1 MGTFVRFI
9 KKLNFYNISKGLK
22 YLRHF
27 GVKEFF
33 IRLSDRMEPDEVPY
47 GPWYEKHR
55 ASDEELKR
63 QSQRKWKDPVLISIA
78 VPLYRTPPAFLEQMI
93 DSVKA
98 QSYPHWELCLANGS
112 PEDKALAAAL
122 SRYGSDPRIRVLTL
136 PENRGIAGNTNAAI
150 EMAKGDYIGLLD
162 HDDLL
167 APDALYEVA
176 DAITCGRKK
185 SGRSMESGT
194 AQGAEVQGAEA
205 ANGAVGHGECPELIY
220 TDEDKVES
228 DLSRHFQP
236 NLKPD
241 FSPDLLRS
249 NNYICHF
256 LVFSRS
262 LYERTGG
269 FDSRYDG
276 AQDHD
281 FIFRCAEKA
290 DGICHIPRILYH
302 WRVSAKSTA
311 DNPTSKE
318 YAYEAGARA
327 VAAHLERCGLKG
339 EVRRKKDFGC
349 YRVKYEVTGEPLV
362 SVVIPNKDETETLK
376 LCLNSIFEKTT
387 WKNYEVIIVEN
398 NSETREIF
406 DYYKEIDGRN
416 GVHVVYYDRSSVS
429 GNAPSPGLGG
439 RSQPR
444 FEKRCALRGC
454 SGKEQGSDEGFN
466 YSAINNFGI
475 RHAKG
480 DYILCMNND
489 MEVISPDWMTELLG
503 HCMRPGTG
511 IAGARL
517 YYPDDTIQHA
527 GIVIGI
533 GGVSGVAGNVFVGL
547 KRGHTGYMHRE
558 SLQQDLSAVTAACM
572 MVRREAYDAV
582 GGFEERLAVAFNDVD
597 FCLKVREAG
606 YLVVY
611 DPYAELYHYES
622 KTRGAEDTDEKARR
636 FQREL
641 EYMRTRWIRI
651 LKDGDPYYNRNLS
664 LTKWNYSLRGDVSR

>member
-1 MGTFVRFI
+1 MGTLIRFL

-27 GVKEFF
+27 GVKEFL
-33 IRLSDRMEPDEVPY
+33 IRLSDRVEPDEVPY
-47 GPWYEKHR
+47 EPWYEKHR
-55 ASDEELKR
+55 ASGEELRKQR
-63 QSQRKWKDPVLISIA
+63 QRKWKDPVLISIA
-78 VPLYRTPPAFLEQMI
+78 VPLFRTPPAFLEQMI

-98 QSYPHWELCLANGS
+98 QSYPYWELCLANGS
-112 PEDKALAAAL
+112 PKDAELAAAL
-122 SRYGSDPRIRVLTL
+122 ARYQDDDRIHVQML

-176 DAITCGRKK
+176 DAIERGR
-185 SGRSMESGT
+185 
-194 AQGAEVQGAEA
+194 
-205 ANGAVGHGECPELIY
+205 PELIY

-241 FSPDLLRS
+241 YSPDLLRS

-256 LVFSRS
+256 LVFSRT
-262 LYERTGG
+262 LYEKAGG

-281 FIFRCAEKA
+281 FILRCTEKA

-302 WRVSAKSTA
+302 WRVSSRSTA

-318 YAYEAGARA
+318 YAYEAGVRA

-339 EVRRKKDFGC
+339 EVSRKKDFGC
-349 YRVKYEVTGEPLV
+349 YRVKYEVEGNPLV
-362 SVVIPNKDETETLK
+362 SVVIPNKDETDTLK
-376 LCLNSIFEKTT
+376 LCLASIFEKTT
-387 WKNYEVIIVEN
+387 WKNFEIIIVEN
-398 NSETREIF
+398 NSETGEIF

-416 GVHVVYYDRSSVS
+416 GVHVVYYE
-429 GNAPSPGLGG
+429 N
-439 RSQPR
+439 
-444 FEKRCALRGC
+444 EK
-454 SGKEQGSDEGFN
+454 QTGFN

-511 IAGARL
+511 AVGARL

-533 GGVSGVAGNVFVGL
+533 GGVSGVAGNILVGL

-572 MVRREAYDAV
+572 MIRREAYDAV
-582 GGFEERLAVAFNDVD
+582 GGFEEKLAVAFNDVD
-597 FCLKVREAG
+597 FCLKIREAG

-622 KTRGAEDTDEKARR
+622 KTRGAEDTEEKARR

-651 LKDGDPYYNRNLS
+651 LKEGDPYYNRNFS
-664 LTKWNYSLRGDVSR
+664 LTKWNYSLRNDAS

>member
-1 MGTFVRFI
+1 MGTVIRFI

-33 IRLSDRMEPDEVPY
+33 IRLSDRVEPEEVPY

-55 ASDEELKR
+55 ASGEELKR
-63 QSQRKWKDPVLISIA
+63 QRERKWKDPVLISIA

-93 DSVKA
+93 GSVKA

-112 PEDKALAAAL
+112 PEDEALAAAL
-122 SRYGSDPRIRVLTL
+122 LQYESDPKIRVLTL
-136 PENRGIAGNTNAAI
+136 PENLGIAGNTNAAI
-150 EMAKGDYIGLLD
+150 EMAKGGYIGLLD

-176 DAITCGRKK
+176 DAIARA
-185 SGRSMESGT
+185 E
-194 AQGAEVQGAEA
+194 GANDSA
-205 ANGAVGHGECPELIY
+205 PELLY

-256 LVFSRS
+256 LVFSRA
-262 LYERTGG
+262 LYKRVGG

-281 FIFRCAEKA
+281 FILRCTEAA
-290 DGICHIPRILYH
+290 NGICHIPRILYH
-302 WRVSAKSTA
+302 WRVSSKSTA

-318 YAYEAGARA
+318 YAYEAGVRA

-339 EVRRKKDFGC
+339 EVTRKKDFGC

-362 SVVIPNKDETETLK
+362 SIIIPNKDEKETLK
-376 LCLNSIFEKTT
+376 TCLTSVFEKTT
-387 WKNYEVIIVEN
+387 WKNFEIIIVEN
-398 NSETREIF
+398 NSETKEIF

-416 GVHVVYYDRSSVS
+416 GVHVVYWD
-429 GNAPSPGLGG
+429 
-439 RSQPR
+439 
-444 FEKRCALRGC
+444 
-454 SGKEQGSDEGFN
+454 KEFN

-475 RHAKG
+475 RHASG
-480 DYILCMNND
+480 EYILCMNND

-533 GGVSGVAGNVFVGL
+533 GGVSGVAGNILVGL

-572 MVRREAYDAV
+572 MIRREAYDAV
-582 GGFEERLAVAFNDVD
+582 GGFEEKLAVAFNDVD
-597 FCLKVREAG
+597 FCLRVREAG

-636 FQREL
+636 FQSEL

-651 LKDGDPYYNRNLS
+651 LKEGDPYYNRNLS
-664 LTKWNYSLRGDVSR
+664 LTKWNYSLRSS